1 MWAFFLVVELHH
13 YLLHRRVRPSKAAVA
28 SRGKASSLMRQST
41 PWPMRGRS
49 YRKLLWV
56 CRTLTM
62 RMERWMW
69 VFSKFQRVLLI
80 SWVHSSRLHNC
91 VLPLSIVSIFLNYS
105 DWRANREH
113 VQLQE
118 EGEGSVCRRGSS
130 RCCRCSF
137 FHSSCL
143 SRRSARPWAHICWKH
158 PETGDGQETSAQDQR
173 SEKPGSWGSG
183 KIYQPEI
190 LVKF

>member
-69 VFSKFQRVLLI
+69 VFSKFQRVLLMLFPGYI
-80 SWVHSSRLHNC
+80 LPGYITVYFLSQLFPFFSITQIEEQIESMFNSKKRVKDLSAAGAAAGAAGAVSSTAA
-91 VLPLSIVSIFLNYS
+91 VSAGGLPGL
-105 DWRANREH
+105 
-113 VQLQE
+113 
-118 EGEGSVCRRGSS
+118 G
-130 RCCRCSF
+130 
-137 FHSSCL
+137 
-143 SRRSARPWAHICWKH
+143 P
-158 PETGDGQETSAQDQR
+158 TSAGNIQKLEMAKR
-173 SEKPGSWGSG
+173 LAL
-183 KIYQPEI
+183 KINAQKNLGAEAQ
-190 LVKF
+190 VKYISPKY